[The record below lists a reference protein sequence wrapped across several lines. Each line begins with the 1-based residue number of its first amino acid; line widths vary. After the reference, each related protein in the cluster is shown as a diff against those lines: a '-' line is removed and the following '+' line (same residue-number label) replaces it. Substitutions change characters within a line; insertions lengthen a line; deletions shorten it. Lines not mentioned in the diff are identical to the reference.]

1 MAFSTMQK
9 DNTKSLVHLHFLIF
23 LWGFTSIL
31 GALINLDSMPIVWYR
46 MSIAS
51 LLLAVYFLLFSP
63 NSFRLHKGALKYYLL
78 GGLLISVHW
87 VLFFYAIKISSISL
101 TLSILSSAS
110 LMTSILEP
118 LFYKRSFRLYEIFFG
133 LIVIFGLY
141 LIFGVQKE
149 NIEGIVVALVC
160 TLLSVLFSLL
170 NGKLIQH
177 YPANNISFYQLFIGA
192 VVISF
197 ALLFN
202 LEDPAS
208 IVQLTWNDWLWLF
221 LLSSVCTAYATIG
234 SVVVLK
240 HVTPYTMMLSLNL
253 EPVYGILFSLWIFGE
268 KELMSTQFYVGVLII
283 LGGVVGNG
291 IYKRQLKKNS
301 PPS

>member
-1 MAFSTMQK
+1 MQK

-118 LFYKRSFRLYEIFFG
+118 LLYKRSFRLYEIFFG

-268 KELMSTQFYVGVLII
+268 KELMSTQFYFGVLII

>member
-1 MAFSTMQK
+1 MQN

-31 GALINLDSMPIVWYR
+31 GALIDLDSMPIVWYR
-46 MSIAS
+46 MTIAS
-51 LLLAVYFLLFSP
+51 ALIAVYFLLFSP
-63 NSFRLHKGALKYYLL
+63 KSFQLHKGALKYYML

-118 LFYKRSFRLYEIFFG
+118 LIYKRPFRLYEIFFG
-133 LIVIFGLY
+133 LFVIFGLY

-149 NIEGIVVALVC
+149 NLEGIVVALIC

-170 NGKLIQH
+170 NGKLIQY
-177 YPANNISFYQLFIGA
+177 YPANNISFYQLLTGA
-192 VVISF
+192 IVISF
-197 ALLFN
+197 AILFN
-202 LEDPAS
+202 VENPAS
-208 IVQLTWNDWLWLF
+208 LIQLSWDDWLWLF

-234 SVVVLK
+234 SVVILK
-240 HVTPYTMMLSLNL
+240 HVTPFTMMLSLNL

-268 KELMSTQFYVGVLII
+268 KELMSTQFYIGVLII

-301 PPS
+301 PP

>member
-1 MAFSTMQK
+1 MQN

-31 GALINLDSMPIVWYR
+31 GALIDLDSMPIVWYR
-46 MSIAS
+46 MTIAS
-51 LLLAVYFLLFSP
+51 ALIAVYFLLFSP
-63 NSFRLHKGALKYYLL
+63 KSFQLHKGALKYYML

-110 LMTSILEP
+110 LITSILEP
-118 LFYKRSFRLYEIFFG
+118 LIYKRPFRLYEIFFG
-133 LIVIFGLY
+133 LFVIFGLY

-149 NIEGIVVALVC
+149 NLEGIVVALIC

-177 YPANNISFYQLFIGA
+177 YPANNISFYQLLTGA
-192 VVISF
+192 IVISF
-197 ALLFN
+197 AILFN
-202 LEDPAS
+202 VENPAS
-208 IVQLTWNDWLWLF
+208 LIQLSWDDWLWLL

-234 SVVVLK
+234 SVVILK
-240 HVTPYTMMLSLNL
+240 HVTPFTMMLSLNL

-268 KELMSTQFYVGVLII
+268 QELMSTQFYIGVLII

-301 PPS
+301 PP

>member
-1 MAFSTMQK
+1 MQN

-31 GALINLDSMPIVWYR
+31 GALIDLDSMPIVWYR
-46 MSIAS
+46 MTIAS
-51 LLLAVYFLLFSP
+51 ALIAVYFLLFSP
-63 NSFRLHKGALKYYLL
+63 KSFQLHKGALKYYML

-118 LFYKRSFRLYEIFFG
+118 IIYKRPFRLYEIFFG
-133 LIVIFGLY
+133 LFVIFGLY

-149 NIEGIVVALVC
+149 NLEGIVVALIC

-170 NGKLIQH
+170 NGKLIQY
-177 YPANNISFYQLFIGA
+177 YPANNISFYQLLTGA
-192 VVISF
+192 IVISF
-197 ALLFN
+197 AILFN
-202 LEDPAS
+202 VENPAS
-208 IVQLTWNDWLWLF
+208 LIQLSWDDWLWLF

-234 SVVVLK
+234 SVVILK
-240 HVTPYTMMLSLNL
+240 HVTPFTMMLSLNL

-268 KELMSTQFYVGVLII
+268 KELMSTQFYIGVLII

-301 PPS
+301 PP

>member
-1 MAFSTMQK
+1 MQN

-31 GALINLDSMPIVWYR
+31 GALIDLDSMPIVWYR
-46 MSIAS
+46 MTIAS
-51 LLLAVYFLLFSP
+51 ALIAVYFLLFSP
-63 NSFRLHKGALKYYLL
+63 KSFQLHKGALKYYML

-118 LFYKRSFRLYEIFFG
+118 LIYKRPFRLYEIFFG
-133 LIVIFGLY
+133 LFVIFGLY

-149 NIEGIVVALVC
+149 NLEGIVVAIIC

-170 NGKLIQH
+170 NGKLIQY
-177 YPANNISFYQLFIGA
+177 YPANNISFYQLLTGA
-192 VVISF
+192 IVISF
-197 ALLFN
+197 AILFN
-202 LEDPAS
+202 VENPAS
-208 IVQLTWNDWLWLF
+208 LIQLSWDDWLWLF

-234 SVVVLK
+234 SVVILK
-240 HVTPYTMMLSLNL
+240 HVTPFTMMLSLNL

-268 KELMSTQFYVGVLII
+268 QELMSTQFYIGVLII

-301 PPS
+301 PP